1 MGKQENGRP
10 YYNYPDSTA
19 KPPGRDTAN
28 AAEKFE
34 KHALPGNRAPAADK
48 DFTGQAGKTG
58 QAIQHSSQAA
68 KAGKIPVK
76 RAVALKYDAE
86 KGTTPIIT
94 AVGKGLVAD
103 KIIEVAE
110 QSGIAQ
116 VEDEFQANALS
127 SFDAG
132 SKVPKFLYDLVAEV
146 LLFVEEADIKNQS
159 GGALH

>member
-1 MGKQENGRP
+1 MSKQDDINR
-10 YYNYPDSTA
+10 YYDRQDSEPDTQ
-19 KPPGRDTAN
+19 GI
-28 AAEKFE
+28 
-34 KHALPGNRAPAADK
+34 
-48 DFTGQAGKTG
+48 DFTVQRYPPPEK
-58 QAIQHSSQAA
+58 
-68 KAGKIPVK
+68 KPVK

-86 KGTTPIIT
+86 KGTAPIIT

-103 KIIEVAE
+103 KIIEVAA

-127 SFDAG
+127 SFNAG